1 MIGRAALAGLAAG
14 MLALSSAAPGQDLS
28 PELQALDAQLPGT
41 LINDPTSLGWAT
53 QGASLKTKGVK
64 DAAIPGG
71 GAANQF
77 EVKQAGPQP
86 YAAQAFIPLLSKISK
101 GETLTIGFYARTVTA
116 DTADGKGVI
125 GVRFQQNADPWPG
138 FGEAVVKAGPEWEWH
153 EVSGISNVN
162 VARDVAVVALQLA
175 GARQTVQIGETIV
188 VKGSPA
194 ILGAA
199 DPARQADAAIAALA
213 ESMELPPPLK
223 DAGRLIDRP
232 DVRGWGHAGPD
243 GSFAELDD
251 KTIWLGK
258 STRFTASQKGQNR
271 WDIVASIPLREGIA
285 EGDKLLIAIAAKTV
299 SASTPDGKA
308 LVGVRVQSEE
318 PPYDGFA
325 DHLIAVGSN
334 WQLIRIPTTA
344 TQAIAEGKASVAL
357 QFAEAPQVVDIGPVY
372 VFKTN

>member
-153 EVSGISNVN
+153 EVSGISN
-162 VARDVAVVALQLA
+162 DF
-175 GARQTVQIGETIV
+175 
-188 VKGSPA
+188 A
-194 ILGAA
+194 ITG
-199 DPARQADAAIAALA
+199 
-213 ESMELPPPLK
+213 
-223 DAGRLIDRP
+223 
-232 DVRGWGHAGPD
+232 
-243 GSFAELDD
+243 
-251 KTIWLGK
+251 
-258 STRFTASQKGQNR
+258 TASATDLTVRAPQGINSWEDFIQSLLLGNVYMNVHSTANTGGEIRGQV
-271 WDIVASIPLREGIA
+271 I
-285 EGDKLLIAIAAKTV
+285 
-299 SASTPDGKA
+299 
-308 LVGVRVQSEE
+308 RVQ
-318 PPYDGFA
+318 
-325 DHLIAVGSN
+325 
-334 WQLIRIPTTA
+334 
-344 TQAIAEGKASVAL
+344 
-357 QFAEAPQVVDIGPVY
+357 
-372 VFKTN
+372 